1 MTLPYGNSRS
11 IELALAVRAPARDV
25 YHALCYPEA
34 MVRWLGREVTGFT
47 RAGGRLDLLLS
58 PGDCGLESGGD
69 LRLPITIRD
78 LVPSRHIMMDVA
90 DQITGRPQPLQIDL
104 HEQEAQTIVTLSQ
117 TGFDPG
123 VATEPIYRAV
133 VRAWNFHLANLKSVL
148 ETGLDLRATIHGEV
162 FRFEGTA
169 VLQGMMRTRSTAN
182 FAGPRAAA
190 FHALTNN
197 DAIAQWWPGEYV
209 ARDGESPGFD
219 ASISGGSGGSGAARA
234 IRGTLSGWSVP
245 EKLRLECEEITSAGP
260 VASTVLVAI
269 TEEAGGSRATVLARS
284 NASPEAWALSVSG
297 SLPGWDGVLAR
308 LARHVAML

>member
-25 YHALCYPEA
+25 YHALCYPEE

-47 RAGGRLDLLLS
+47 RPGGHLDLLLS
-58 PGDCGLESGGD
+58 PGDCGLESGEP

-78 LVPSRHIMMDVA
+78 LVPSRHIVMDVA

-104 HEQEAQTIVTLSQ
+104 HEQETQTVITLSQ
-117 TGFDPG
+117 TGFDPSM
-123 VATEPIYRAV
+123 ATEPIYRAA

-148 ETGLDLRATIHGEV
+148 ETGLDLRETVHGEV

-169 VLQGMMRTRSTAN
+169 VLWGMMRTRSVAN

-197 DAIAQWWPGEYV
+197 DAIAQWWPGEYTP
-209 ARDGESPGFD
+209 RDGEHSGFE
-219 ASISGGSGGSGAARA
+219 ASVSWGAGAAHD
-234 IRGTLSGWSVP
+234 IRGTMTGWSVP
-245 EKLRLECEEITSAGP
+245 EKLRLECEETTSAGK
-260 VASTVLVAI
+260 VASTVLVVI

-284 NASPEAWALSVSG
+284 GASAEAWALSVAG